1 MEKIDDMHS
10 KLTSLTFTALI
21 AAVLCVLSP
30 ISIPLPE
37 PMPPI
42 TLATFVLYFSG
53 CVLGAK
59 YTCMSLLLYLLLG
72 CVGVPVFSKG
82 QAGLQVLFGPTGG
95 YLLGYFFVALC
106 TGVASALSHKKTFPV
121 LRAAFPV
128 LGMIGGTLLCYTF
141 GTLWLAHFY
150 ELSIGAAIAA
160 GVTPFL
166 VGDVLKII
174 AAATIAIP
182 VRKQLNLTQKNRK
195 S

>member
-1 MEKIDDMHS
+1 MHS

-21 AAVLCVLSP
+21 TAILCVLSP

-37 PMPPI
+37 PMPAI

-53 CVLGAK
+53 SVLGAK

-82 QAGLQVLFGPTGG
+82 QAGLQVLAGPTGG
-95 YLLGYFFVALC
+95 YLIGYFFIALC
-106 TGVASALSHKKTFPV
+106 TGLAAKLPQRKRSPFLSSRTM
-121 LRAAFPV
+121 LCTV
-128 LGMIGGTLLCYTF
+128 LGMVTGTLLCYVF

-150 ELSIGAAIAA
+150 ELPIGAAIVT

-166 VGDVLKII
+166 AGDILKII
-174 AAATIAIP
+174 AAA
-182 VRKQLNLTQKNRK
+182 VVSGSVNKQLRRL
-195 S
+195 